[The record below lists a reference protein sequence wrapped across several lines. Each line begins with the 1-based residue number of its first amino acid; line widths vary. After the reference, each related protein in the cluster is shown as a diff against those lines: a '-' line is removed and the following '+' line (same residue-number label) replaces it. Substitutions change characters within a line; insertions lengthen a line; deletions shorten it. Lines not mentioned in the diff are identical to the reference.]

1 MKNSE
6 NLYLYNTI
14 NKVINEGEGKAPSYR
29 RMLNNNCGRNDRV
42 RKSK

>member
-14 NKVINEGEGKAPSYR
+14 NKVINEGEGKAPYR